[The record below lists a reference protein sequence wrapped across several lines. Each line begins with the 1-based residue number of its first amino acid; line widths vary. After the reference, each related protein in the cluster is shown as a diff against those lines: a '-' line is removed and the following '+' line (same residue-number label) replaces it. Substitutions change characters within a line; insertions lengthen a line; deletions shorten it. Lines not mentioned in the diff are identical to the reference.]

1 MSDPQWREVRPSR
14 QYGGDPGDRPRRRD
28 TRGSDPRLRSGPP
41 DDAATRRML
50 AQTGLT
56 QPIAP
61 PLNAAQPGAP
71 QPTFTPTPTP
81 TPRPGEA
88 SGRAVNGPATP
99 RGRGAGNRPR
109 ARGGRL
115 SRIWEGSLR
124 GGLGVCVIVGSA
136 MIGAIATIVTK
147 SQPGSVLGLSVL
159 AGTVAAALTVQPR
172 TGRLIFPVPAI
183 SYLIAAL
190 GAGVVYDRSADKTQI
205 AVGAAQ
211 WVASGFFVMVLS
223 TLLAIA
229 LTTVRWFMWRRDQQG
244 PVPPEWSDPGRTA
257 PRPQPGPS
265 RPPGTRPGTPPSPQP
280 TQWRP
285 GPQGTGGWDQRPR
298 PRPDPGPGRAPDQR
312 PRPRP
317 LQLLQRGV
325 AQHQVLDPVVGPE
338 VDLGLGLV
346 AVAVHFHDP
355 AEPVLVVRDQV
366 VR

>member
-1 MSDPQWREVRPSR
+1 MSDPQWRDVRPSR
-14 QYGGDPGDRPRRRD
+14 PYGGDPGDRPGRRD
-28 TRGSDPRLRSGPP
+28 TRGSDPRRPGGPP
-41 DDAATRRML
+41 DDAATRRMP

-61 PLNAAQPGAP
+61 QPGAA
-71 QPTFTPTPTP
+71 QPTFTPRPSETSRRAAG
-81 TPRPGEA
+81 RPG
-88 SGRAVNGPATP
+88 PP
-99 RGRGAGNRPR
+99 PGRGAGNRSPGS
-109 ARGGRL
+109 GGRL

-172 TGRLIFPVPAI
+172 TGRLIFPVPAL

-211 WVASGFFVMVLS
+211 WIANGFFVMVLA

-229 LTTVRWFMWRRDQQG
+229 LTTVRWFMWRRDQPG
-244 PVPPEWSDPGRTA
+244 PVPPDWPDPGRTA
-257 PRPQPGPS
+257 PRPQPGS
-265 RPPGTRPGTPPSPQP
+265 GRPPGTRPGTQP

-285 GPQGTGGWDQRPR
+285 GSQGTGRG
-298 PRPDPGPGRAPDQR
+298 PDPGPR
-312 PRPRP
+312 P
-317 LQLLQRGV
+317 GT
-325 AQHQVLDPVVGPE
+325 GPYNFSS
-338 VDLGLGLV
+338 G
-346 AVAVHFHDP
+346 A
-355 AEPVLVVRDQV
+355 
-366 VR
+366 